1 MKKFLK
7 EFGEFIN
14 RGNMMDMAVGV
25 IIGGGFTAIVTAL
38 ITYIINPL
46 ITAATGGTGTVSGL
60 AITIPGSEQAIDFGA
75 FIGAIINFLITAF
88 VVFMLLRAIKSAQEA
103 AKKFKKEEAEEAEE
117 TPARACPY
125 CKSEIAQDATRCPHC
140 TSVLPNASSD
150 EVAQMSGTNA

>member
-46 ITAATGGTGTVSGL
+46 ITAATRGTGNVSGL
-60 AITIPGSEQAIDFGA
+60 SIPIPGSEQAIDFGA
-75 FIGAIINFLITAF
+75 FIGAIINFFITAR
-88 VVFMLLRAIKSAQEA
+88 VVFMLLRVVKSAQEA
-103 AKKFKKEEAEEAEE
+103 AKIFKKQEDDTKQAA
-117 TPARACPY
+117 ARTCPY
-125 CKSEIAQDATRCPHC
+125 CKTEIAQNATRCPHC

-150 EVAQMSGTNA
+150 DVAHMSGADA